1 MINKLAK
8 AQKSW
13 VAKLI
18 LSLTALS
25 FMSLFGITGYL
36 SSASNNR
43 TVIKVDN
50 IEISQSEFQYEL
62 QKELN
67 AAKNILNT
75 DLDEEAMADLRAS
88 LTSAVASKMV
98 KDAVIDRSMQ
108 KYHVLFRPE
117 LISRMIANEPSF
129 QDLSGN
135 FNRDL
140 FRRVLNENNISEQE
154 YLKSVSRALA
164 EQILTAWPVQKI
176 NIPEILVNAEIKI
189 DGKRRVFKYTTIEPE
204 NIKIDRDI
212 SEDEITQYYED
223 FAAQFVEPERRNL
236 SVIYLSVDDIA
247 KNMEVTKDEIKA
259 YYDEHIDDYETK
271 EKREVLQ
278 MMFEDQSKADE
289 AYEALTN
296 GADFYEVAADFAGQ
310 SKEDTELGSV
320 FENDLVFEIAEDTFA
335 LEKGGFTK
343 PIAVSDV
350 FQIIKVVDITEPS
363 KVDYSVASEQIKKE
377 LVSEKLYDAVYDVL
391 SKMEDQIGAG
401 KTLEEIAG
409 IFNTKLQNVEGLA
422 DDGSVLG
429 VPENLAQI
437 VKSSDF
443 IDAAFSYA
451 KGETSQTIETDE
463 GLLVMRID
471 DIAESHQK
479 SIEEVT
485 PQIKTLWADSERTAI
500 VQEMV
505 NDIVHDLEE
514 GDDFTKTAQRF
525 GLHVYKSQPITRNE
539 TFADLS
545 YQDVRELFAQELNT
559 PYQTNVKGQY
569 VVVIGVEDFQNSVPL
584 SEDEMNMVRFKVR
597 YEVVRDLQK
606 AMLDSYAKDYK
617 TKIKYKLMGIMD

>member
-50 IEISQSEFQYEL
+50 IEISQAEFQYEL

-296 GADFYEVAADFAGQ
+296 GADFYEVATDFAGQ

-422 DDGSVLG
+422 DDGSVLV

-479 SIEEVT
+479 SLEEVT

>member
-50 IEISQSEFQYEL
+50 IEISQAEFQYEL

-259 YYDEHIDDYETK
+259 YYDEHVDDYETK

-296 GADFYEVAADFAGQ
+296 GADFYEVATDFAGQ

-422 DDGSVLG
+422 DDGSVLV

-479 SIEEVT
+479 SLEEVT

>member
-50 IEISQSEFQYEL
+50 IEISQAEFQYEL

-422 DDGSVLG
+422 DDGSVLAL
-429 VPENLAQI
+429 PENLAQI

-479 SIEEVT
+479 SLEEVT

-539 TFADLS
+539 TFADLG

>member
-50 IEISQSEFQYEL
+50 IEISQAEFQYEL

-422 DDGSVLG
+422 DDGSVLV

-479 SIEEVT
+479 SLEEVT

-539 TFADLS
+539 TFADLG

>member
-50 IEISQSEFQYEL
+50 IEISQAEFQYEL

-320 FENDLVFEIAEDTFA
+320 FENDLVFEIAEDAFA

-422 DDGSVLG
+422 DDGSVLV

-479 SIEEVT
+479 SLEEVT